1 MKLETLLL
9 KSLFTACFLI
19 CVLTVGSML
28 TANTGAQAIAGNHA
42 PVAASASAAS

>member
-28 TANTGAQAIAGNHA
+28 VAGTSAPAYAGNH
-42 PVAASASAAS
+42 VSVTASVSAAS

>member
-9 KSLFTACFLI
+9 KSLFVASFLI

-28 TANTGAQAIAGNHA
+28 TAKITVSAVAGNNA
-42 PVAASASAAS
+42 PVAASVSNAS

>member
-19 CVLTVGSML
+19 CALTLGSML
-28 TANTGAQAIAGNHA
+28 TARTGVSAVAGNHA
-42 PVAASASAAS
+42 PVTASVSAAS